1 MVWLWFGFLQCCESV
16 FAYPPEYDFTFRFK
30 LGVGGRSRQEREE
43 EVKEVGCHFRSDAG
57 ESLSE

>member
-1 MVWLWFGFLQCCESV
+1 MYFMLDG
-16 FAYPPEYDFTFRFK
+16 DK

>member
-1 MVWLWFGFLQCCESV
+1 MLDG
-16 FAYPPEYDFTFRFK
+16 DK

-57 ESLSE
+57 EKSV